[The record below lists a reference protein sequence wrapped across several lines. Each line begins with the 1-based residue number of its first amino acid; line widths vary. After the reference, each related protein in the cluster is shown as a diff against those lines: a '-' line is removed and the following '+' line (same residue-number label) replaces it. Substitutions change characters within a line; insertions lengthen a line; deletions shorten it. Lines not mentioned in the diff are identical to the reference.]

1 MNEINDAVQVEKCLR
16 GNSRAFEPLIDKYQK
31 ALFNV
36 TLRMVNN
43 QQDAEDIVQDVFI
56 KAYNKLG
63 SYNPRYKFFSWIYR
77 IAVNESINHV
87 KKQKKE
93 DVELDEAISD
103 HENPAKIFDKKE
115 LQKRVND
122 TLSLIDPKYRILI
135 ILCQM
140 QNCPYDEA
148 ARILNID
155 EKKVKSR
162 LYTGRQLLKDL
173 LIKEGLETDA

>member
-43 QQDAEDIVQDVFI
+43 QQDAEDIIQDVFI

-87 KKQKKE
+87 KKHKKE
-93 DVELDEAISD
+93 DVELDETISD
-103 HENPAKIFDKKE
+103 HENPGKIYDKKE

-173 LIKEGLETDA
+173 LIKEGIESNA